1 LSRHCE
7 ERSDAAIHLTSSMS
21 TSSLT
26 LREKIGQL
34 LLLGFKGRSG
44 ADTALI
50 VRDLREHAIGS
61 VILFD
66 IDMTGTIDS
75 GQPGSRN
82 ITSPAQVRE
91 LVAHL
96 QAHARLPLLVAIDQ
110 EGGRVNRLKP
120 DYGFP
125 ASLSHEELGARDDLA
140 FTREQ
145 AAATARTLASL
156 GINWNLA
163 PVVDLDANPQNPI
176 IKGKRRSFAA
186 DADKVVR
193 HAGAFVDGHR
203 AHGVLTC
210 LKHFPGHGSA
220 AGDTHLGFV
229 DVTPTWHER
238 ELTPFARLIA
248 DGRCD
253 AVMSAHV
260 FHAGLD
266 PARPSTLSHAVITGL
281 LREKLGFTG
290 VVVSDDLE
298 MKAISS
304 RYGLEQSIPAA
315 LNAGVDLLCFGNNL
329 AYDPD
334 IAAKAVAIIER
345 AVREGRVP
353 ESRVED
359 SCERVLALK
368 RRAGLNSRPI

>member
-1 LSRHCE
+1 MTALPS
-7 ERSDAAIHLTSSMS
+7 
-21 TSSLT
+21 T

-34 LLLGFKGRSG
+34 LLLGFKGSTA
-44 ADTALI
+44 ADTPLI

-66 IDMTGTIDS
+66 VDLTGTIDS
-75 GQPGSRN
+75 GRPGSRN
-82 ITSPAQVRE
+82 IVSPAQVRA

-96 QAHARLPLLVAIDQ
+96 QANARTPLLVAIDQ

-125 ASLSHEELGARDDLA
+125 ASLSHEELGARDDMD

-145 AAATARTLASL
+145 SAATARTLAAL
-156 GINWNLA
+156 GLNWNLA
-163 PVVDLDANPQNPI
+163 PVVDLDAHPANPI
-176 IKGKRRSFAA
+176 IRGKRRSFAA
-186 DADKVVR
+186 DPEKVAR
-193 HAGAFVDGHR
+193 HAAAFVDGHR

-220 AGDTHLGFV
+220 TGDTHLGFV
-229 DVTPTWHER
+229 DVTTTWHAR
-238 ELTPFARLIA
+238 ELTPFERLIA
-248 DGRCD
+248 AGRCD

-266 PARPSTLSHAVITGL
+266 PAQPATLSRAVITGL
-281 LREKLGFTG
+281 LREKLGHPG

-298 MKAISS
+298 MKAIAS
-304 RYGLEQSIPAA
+304 RHGLGQSIPAA
-315 LNAGVDLLCFGNNL
+315 LNAGIDVLCFGNNL

-334 IAAKAVAIIER
+334 LAAKAVAIIER
-345 AVREGRVP
+345 AVRDGIVSEQRID
-353 ESRVED
+353 ES
-359 SCERVLALK
+359 CARVLALK
-368 RRAGLNSRPI
+368 RRAGLIPENP